1 MPGVQGRSPVAP
13 PLDDLSNKRVLTFYQ
28 RWGFFETCI
37 KPNAAGT
44 SVAVGKELVPSPGA
58 GMPPHVASPVPGS
71 GPVGG
76 TANTPES

>member
-1 MPGVQGRSPVAP
+1 MPGVRGRSPAAP
-13 PLDDLSNKRVLTFYQ
+13 PLDDLSNKRVLTFNQ
-28 RWGFFETCI
+28 RFFFFETCI
-37 KPNAAGT
+37 NPNAAGT

-71 GPVGG
+71 RPVGG